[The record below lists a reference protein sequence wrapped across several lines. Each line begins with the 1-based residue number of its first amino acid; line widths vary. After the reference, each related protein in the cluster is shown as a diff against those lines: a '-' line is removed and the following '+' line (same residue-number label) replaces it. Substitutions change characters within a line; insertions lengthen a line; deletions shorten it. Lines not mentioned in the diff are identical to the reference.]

1 MTQED
6 GIIWHRNMMPTI
18 SVYANVKPGV
28 LGNAKTKEVY
38 KSLQDIRDSLPTGYT
53 IELDGAA
60 EKSVTAV
67 QRLLKPMPIMTL
79 CNHDNSHVPIEA
91 YRPHDN
97 GFTHSPTR
105 PHRCRISTE
114 YYENAV
120 RLYGDS
126 RYHRPIGY
134 DHS

>member
-67 QRLLKPMPIMTL
+67 QNLVTPMPIMLFVIMTIL
-79 CNHDNSHVPIEA
+79 MFQLKRIALMFMALLTSTSRIN
-91 YRPHDN
+91 R
-97 GFTHSPTR
+97 R
-105 PHRCRISTE
+105 RISSE
-114 YYENAV
+114 YYENTI
-120 RLYGDS
+120 RLYGYS
-126 RYHRPIGY
+126 RYHRPFGY
-134 DHS
+134 DHP